1 VVDGLQR
8 LSTIFQFA
16 GILQD
21 EDRKVIEPLTLEATK
36 YLPSL
41 AEKRWEDQ
49 DPTHSLSTPQRLII
63 KRTKIDVSIIL
74 RESSE
79 TTKYELFQR
88 LNTGGSPLSDQEVRN
103 SILIMVNR
111 EMYRWMRNL
120 ASDDNFKECIAVSDR
135 ALEEQYDMELVLRFL
150 VFRQLPESE
159 MSSLGDM
166 GEFLTDKMIEFA
178 NRQKYNYK
186 LEERAFR
193 TTFQILK
200 EQASSDSFRR
210 YDPLKSRFLGGF
222 SVSAFEA
229 VALGVGYNFEPVKTS
244 PATVPEKLKQIWSDD
259 EFVNNSGS
267 GIRASSRVPKVV
279 PYARKLFTP

>member
-1 VVDGLQR
+1 
-8 LSTIFQFA
+8 
-16 GILQD
+16 
-21 EDRKVIEPLTLEATK
+21 
-36 YLPSL
+36 
-41 AEKRWEDQ
+41 
-49 DPTHSLSTPQRLII
+49 
-63 KRTKIDVSIIL
+63 
-74 RESSE
+74 
-79 TTKYELFQR
+79 
-88 LNTGGSPLSDQEVRN
+88 
-103 SILIMVNR
+103 
-111 EMYRWMRNL
+111 
-120 ASDDNFKECIAVSDR
+120 
-135 ALEEQYDMELVLRFL
+135 MELVLRFL